1 MPLTISAILLYF
13 WGLVKTWGALFI
25 APIGN
30 LEMLWIII
38 PIYLNWIFSEFF
50 QEKRGTSLGN
60 AISNATIVLW
70 VAIDWSRTSTRFFA
84 NNAISSWHL
93 AWNIVSSILVF
104 AYGVWVVYEGVKGK
118 NLTHYIGR
126 VRVATYIILMGTPLI
141 YNSTIPIGN
150 AIIAIILFFPLYYFF
165 IELLDRLLPDPI
177 SIKEEEGEAKP
188 GRFGEGSG
196 FGSSG
201 FSDIGSQNTGNEF
214 GAGSFKGQKM
224 DDFKN
229 FKI

>member
-1 MPLTISAILLYF
+1 MPPLIAAVLAYF
-13 WGLVKTWGALFI
+13 WELVKTWGALFA

-84 NNAISSWHL
+84 DNAISSWHL
-93 AWNIVSSILVF
+93 AWNISASILVF
-104 AYGVWVVYEGVKGK
+104 AYGIWVVYEGVKGK

-141 YNSTIPIGN
+141 YNSPIPIGK
-150 AIIAIILFFPLYYFF
+150 ALISIILFFPLYYFF
-165 IELLDRLLPDPI
+165 IELLDRLLPDPV
-177 SIKEEEGEAKP
+177 SIKEDEGK
-188 GRFGEGSG
+188 
-196 FGSSG
+196 FGSFNGGAGTDKG
-201 FSDIGSQNTGNEF
+201 FSDIGGQNTGNEF

>member
-1 MPLTISAILLYF
+1 MPSTIIAILLYL

-70 VAIDWSRTSTRFFA
+70 VSIDWSRTSTRFFA

-93 AWNIVSSILVF
+93 AWNIVASVLVF
-104 AYGVWVVYEGVKGK
+104 AYGIWVVYEGVKGK

-141 YNSTIPIGN
+141 YNSPIPLGN
-150 AIIAIILFFPLYYFF
+150 ALIAIVLFFPVYYFF
-165 IELLDRLLPDPI
+165 IELLDRLLPDPA
-177 SIKEEEGEAKP
+177 SIKEDEAKA
-188 GRFGEGSG
+188 GSFNG
-196 FGSSG
+196 GAGLDSGS
-201 FSDIGSQNTGNEF
+201 FSDIGSRNMGNEF
-214 GAGSFKGQKM
+214 GAGGFKSQKM

>member
-1 MPLTISAILLYF
+1 MPTTISAILLYF

-84 NNAISSWHL
+84 DNVISSWHL
-93 AWNIVSSILVF
+93 AWNISASILVF
-104 AYGVWVVYEGVKGK
+104 AYGIWVVYEGVKGK

-141 YNSTIPIGN
+141 YNSPIPIGK
-150 AIIAIILFFPLYYFF
+150 ALIAVILFFPLYYFF
-165 IELLDRLLPDPI
+165 IELLDRLLPDPV
-177 SIKEEEGEAKP
+177 SIREDEGKL
-188 GRFGEGSG
+188 GSFNGGSG
-196 FGSSG
+196 TDKG
-201 FSDIGSQNTGNEF
+201 FSDIGSQNRGNEF
-214 GAGSFKGQKM
+214 GAGSLKSQKM

-229 FKI
+229 FKL